1 MGATTSLVVKVRP
14 SARKT
19 RIREIREDGVVVMDV
34 GAPPEKGKANAE
46 LLRALARMLGV
57 DREALNLLP
66 SSRTRREKVVRVAG
80 LSREEVLKRLREQV
94 GG

>member
-1 MGATTSLVVKVRP
+1 MDTTSLVVKVRP

-19 RIREIREDGVVVMDV
+19 RIREIREDGVVMDV
-34 GAPPEKGKANAE
+34 AAPPQKGKANQE

-57 DREALNLLP
+57 DREALSLLP

-80 LSREEVLKRLREQV
+80 LSREEILKRLRTQV
-94 GG
+94 GR